1 MVYIIMIIIVNLKF
15 NFSSIL
21 TFNCWPHPRPQSP
34 VSTTS
39 SSTGTPST
47 VTLTG

>member
-21 TFNCWPHPRPQSP
+21 TFNCWPHPRPQCQRQ
-34 VSTTS
+34 VE
-39 SSTGTPST
+39 
-47 VTLTG
+47 VELEVHRQL